1 MAARCDDGD
10 ERSTAVQVAV
20 WRRKSGVKGEGESDI
35 ERERERENFTSL
47 TVVAM
52 TIGDWNVRRL
62 CTAAGVEDEEDDRE
76 GRTSER

>member
-35 ERERERENFTSL
+35 ERERERTSL
-47 TVVAM
+47 HLTVG
-52 TIGDWNVRRL
+52 GDDDWRLERPAAVHGCRR
-62 CTAAGVEDEEDDRE
+62 R
-76 GRTSER
+76 R

>member
-35 ERERERENFTSL
+35 ERERERELHFTNGG
-47 TVVAM
+47 
-52 TIGDWNVRRL
+52 GDDDWRLERPAAVHSCRR
-62 CTAAGVEDEEDDRE
+62 R
-76 GRTSER
+76 R